1 MVGYFGIRRYNQ
13 YMKSI
18 FFVFLFFMQSLLFA
32 QEDSQLSK
40 ATIAAMFPP
49 TLPSDVF
56 DSPLE
61 GFYEVA
67 LDTSVAYVSK
77 DGKYIIQGDLY
88 SIDNQENLT
97 DRRRGGIRFNM
108 LNTVDRSKTIIFSP
122 EESVRY
128 RVSIFTDVDCGY
140 CRQFHRDIDQVL
152 AMGIEV
158 EYFFFPRTG
167 PNTESWFKAQSVWCS
182 ENQKEAL
189 TTAKTTGSIG
199 ETSCFG
205 APVANHFDLGQRMGI
220 RGTPAI
226 FSQDGQELGGYLTP
240 QMLLARLEGIT
251 R

>member
-97 DRRRGGIRFNM
+97 DRRRGGIRVNM

-122 EESVRY
+122 EESVGT
-128 RVSIFTDVDCGY
+128 VSVY
-140 CRQFHRDIDQVL
+140 L
-152 AMGIEV
+152 
-158 EYFFFPRTG
+158 
-167 PNTESWFKAQSVWCS
+167 
-182 ENQKEAL
+182 
-189 TTAKTTGSIG
+189 
-199 ETSCFG
+199 
-205 APVANHFDLGQRMGI
+205 RM
-220 RGTPAI
+220 
-226 FSQDGQELGGYLTP
+226 
-240 QMLLARLEGIT
+240 
-251 R
+251 

>member
-1 MVGYFGIRRYNQ
+1 
-13 YMKSI
+13 MKSI

-97 DRRRGGIRFNM
+97 DRRRGGIRVNM

-122 EESVRY
+122 EESVGT
-128 RVSIFTDVDCGY
+128 VSVY
-140 CRQFHRDIDQVL
+140 L
-152 AMGIEV
+152 
-158 EYFFFPRTG
+158 
-167 PNTESWFKAQSVWCS
+167 
-182 ENQKEAL
+182 
-189 TTAKTTGSIG
+189 
-199 ETSCFG
+199 
-205 APVANHFDLGQRMGI
+205 RM
-220 RGTPAI
+220 
-226 FSQDGQELGGYLTP
+226 
-240 QMLLARLEGIT
+240 
-251 R
+251 